1 MEDDGVRVLL
11 IGGGAREHALAW
23 KLAQSEKLTKL
34 YAAPGNPG
42 IAEIAECVDIGATDI
57 DRLVDFAVDENIEF
71 VVVGP
76 EDPLCMGIVDRLND
90 KGIKAFGPHKKAAR
104 LEGSKA
110 YSKEFMLRHDIPT
123 AKYGR
128 FDDVAKAVAAL
139 PGFGLP
145 VVIKADGLAAG
156 KGVII
161 AQTAN
166 EAVEAIKDM
175 LVGNSFGEAGSIV
188 VIEEFLTGIE
198 ASELCFVDGNTIVSL
213 ESAQDYKRAYDGDL
227 GLNTGGMGTYSPS
240 RLYTDEIKKTIN
252 DKVLQPFIKGLQ
264 ADGLEYQGLVF
275 IGLILKDGQPK
286 VFEFNTRFGD
296 PETQSLMVRLEN
308 DLLDVMLKTVAQQLN
323 QVNLTWSDEA
333 AVTLVMA
340 AGGYPEAYKKGDEIT
355 GLKEVKNAVVFHAGT
370 KEVDGRIVTNG
381 GRVLSVVAKG
391 DTIEAARTLVYEEMK
406 HIKFKDMMYR
416 TDIAK

>member
-1 MEDDGVRVLL
+1 MEDDGVKVLL

-23 KLAQSEKLTKL
+23 KLVQSEKLTKL

-57 DRLVDFAVDENIEF
+57 DRLVDFAVDEKIEF

-76 EDPLCMGIVDRLND
+76 EDPLCMGIVDRLSD

-110 YSKEFMLRHDIPT
+110 FSKEFMLRHDIPT

-161 AQTAN
+161 ALTAT

-175 LVGNSFGEAGSIV
+175 LVGNSFGEAGNIV

-198 ASELCFVDGNTIVSL
+198 ASELCFVDGQTIVSL

-252 DKVLQPFIKGLQ
+252 DKVLQPFIKGLK

-308 DLLDVMLKTVAQQLN
+308 DLLDIMLKTVDQQLD
-323 QVNLTWSDEA
+323 QVNLTWSEQA

-355 GLKEVKNAVVFHAGT
+355 GLKDVKNAVVFHAGT
-370 KEVDGRIVTNG
+370 KEVDGKIVTNG

-391 DTIEAARTLVYEEMK
+391 DTIEAARTLAYEEMK

>member
-1 MEDDGVRVLL
+1 MRVLL